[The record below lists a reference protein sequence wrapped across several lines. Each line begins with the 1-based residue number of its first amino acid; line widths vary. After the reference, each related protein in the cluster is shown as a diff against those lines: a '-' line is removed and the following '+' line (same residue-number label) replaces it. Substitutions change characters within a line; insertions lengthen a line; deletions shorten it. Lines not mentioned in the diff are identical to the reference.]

1 MLTGSNFNFDF
12 LVLKV
17 TTSRSYSIVGI
28 CPRSN
33 TVSPSI
39 GSLRTAL
46 TLTLESKDSLRR
58 VPEDSRKEVLASGL
72 ESPNQAS
79 PKRKR
84 QLQKTCPVLDE
95 VHAGSLQQLHENAC
109 KEHIDMSAAEN
120 DVVQV
125 EGDRPEAKKKK
136 RGACKKTPLDAAE
149 EDGWVCKSVDELAQ
163 ESEDDVIS
171 NSEGADDDSGR

>member
-1 MLTGSNFNFDF
+1 MLTGSNSNCDF

-17 TTSRSYSIVGI
+17 MTSRSYSTVGI

-46 TLTLESKDSLRR
+46 TLTLESKDGLQR
-58 VPEDSRKEVLASGL
+58 VPEDSRKEVLASGEQRL

-84 QLQKTCPVLDE
+84 QLQKTGSEFDK
-95 VHAGSLQQLHENAC
+95 VHAGSPQQLHENTS
-109 KEHIDMSAAEN
+109 KEHIDMLAAEN
-120 DVVQV
+120 DVIQV
-125 EGDRPEAKKKK
+125 
-136 RGACKKTPLDAAE
+136 AAE
-149 EDGWVCKSVDELAQ
+149 KK
-163 ESEDDVIS
+163 
-171 NSEGADDDSGR
+171 